1 MSDIDNIS
9 ITLSNIIDNIEIDY
23 DSTVDGI
30 IYSSPVDDINIEY
43 DSEVDNITLN
53 LSSAIVTG
61 AAVTSV
67 NSLTDSVILTASGQ
81 LNLTTASNNYYNHFF
96 YHNLNYQSVIV
107 HVFNPNNELVFAD
120 IINEDSNYVNIRAA
134 IDLTG
139 YKVVAQR

>member
-9 ITLSNIIDNIEIDY
+9 IT
-23 DSTVDGI
+23 
-30 IYSSPVDDINIEY
+30 YSDA
-43 DSEVDNITLN
+43 VDNIDIDYQSIVDTIQLN

-81 LNLTTASNNYYNHFF
+81 LTLTSASLGYYNHFF
-96 YHNLNYQSVIV
+96 YHNLNYQNVIV
-107 HVFNPNNELVFAD
+107 NVFNPSNQLVFAD
-120 IINEDSNYVNIRAA
+120 IINASANYVNIRAA